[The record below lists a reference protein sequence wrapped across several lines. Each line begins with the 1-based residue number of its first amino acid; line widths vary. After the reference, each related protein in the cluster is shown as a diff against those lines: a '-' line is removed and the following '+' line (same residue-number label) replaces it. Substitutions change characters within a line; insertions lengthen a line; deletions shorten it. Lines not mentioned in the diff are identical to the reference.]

1 MTWSAV
7 AAVAAAT
14 SSLAACS
21 ETTIETSRTTAASIA
36 VTTTT
41 VFAPSGDALDLLPE
55 LSTELSRL
63 SALVVDNEGD
73 EEALA
78 RIDALWAAARDD
90 VAAQRADLVPG
101 FEAALALARNGV
113 VRRRPADADKAFRNL
128 TSLVDAYVGDG

>member
-1 MTWSAV
+1 VTRRV
-7 AAVAAAT
+7 ALAAAT
-14 SSLAACS
+14 AVSLLAACA
-21 ETTIETSRTTAASIA
+21 ETTIETSRTTAASVA

-41 VFAPSGDALDLLPE
+41 TFAPSGSALELLPE

-78 RIDALWAAARDD
+78 RIEALWTAARDE
-90 VAAQRADLVPG
+90 VAGQRADLIPG

-113 VRRRPADADKAFRNL
+113 VRRRPADADKAFNNL